1 MSKPTRTTS
10 PLKAPVIKSTIIHVC
25 VIVLFF
31 TAPGFSIFDEKE
43 PMTIWVDL
51 PYGPGESPADAFK
64 PKPEVT
70 KEEPD
75 QKALEPK
82 QKPLL
87 EPTKESVIEK
97 SVIAKARSKPVRR
110 RRRKPTKTDRK
121 ISDALASI
129 DKTLKDRGA
138 PPPDV
143 YGYKYGTGTEPVRVS
158 PTDPLY
164 IKYQAL
170 VRTKIVRNWVVPSG
184 FASAGATAN
193 AQLIV
198 MINTEGEVSSVRW
211 AKRSGSEAFD
221 ESAKRAV
228 EKSSPLPK
236 PPEKLAW
243 ETYNEGFLISFDA
256 RVR

>member
-1 MSKPTRTTS
+1 VSKIKRATS
-10 PLKAPVIKSTIIHVC
+10 PLKAPIVKSAIIHLC
-25 VIVLFF
+25 LIVLFF
-31 TAPGFSIFDEKE
+31 TAPGFNIFDNEE
-43 PMTIWVDL
+43 PATIWVDL

-64 PKPEVT
+64 PKPEPK

-75 QKALEPK
+75 QKPLEAK

-97 SVIAKARSKPVRR
+97 SVVAKARQRKRV
-110 RRRKPTKTDRK
+110 RRRKPSKTDRK

-138 PPPDV
+138 PPPDA

-158 PTDPLY
+158 PTDPMY

-170 VRTKIVRNWVVPSG
+170 VRVKIVRNWVVPSG

-211 AKRSGSEAFD
+211 AKRSGSNAFD

>member
-1 MSKPTRTTS
+1 
-10 PLKAPVIKSTIIHVC
+10 VC
-25 VIVLFF
+25 AIVLFF
-31 TAPGFSIFDEKE
+31 TAPGFSIFEEKE
-43 PMTIWVDL
+43 PPTIWVDL

-64 PKPEVT
+64 PKPVET
-70 KEEPD
+70 KAEEPG
-75 QKALEPK
+75 QEALKPE

-87 EPTKESVIEK
+87 EPTKKTVVEK
-97 SVIAKARSKPVRR
+97 SVIAKARSKRVPRSRR
-110 RRRKPTKTDRK
+110 PSRTDRK

-129 DKTLKDRGA
+129 DKTLQDRGA
-138 PPPDV
+138 PPPEV
-143 YGYKYGTGTEPVRVS
+143 YGYKYGTGKEPVRVS

-256 RVR
+256 RVK

>member
-1 MSKPTRTTS
+1 MRS
-10 PLKAPVIKSTIIHVC
+10 PLKAPIIKSTIIHVC
-25 VIVLFF
+25 MIVLFF
-31 TAPGFSIFDEKE
+31 TAPGFNIFQKKE
-43 PMTIWVDL
+43 PPTIWVDL

-64 PKPEVT
+64 PKPEAT
-70 KEEPD
+70 KEEPQ
-75 QKALEPK
+75 QKALEPE
-82 QKPLL
+82 QKPML
-87 EPTKESVIEK
+87 EPTKETVIEK
-97 SVIAKARSKPVRR
+97 SVVAKARKRKRVP
-110 RRRKPTKTDRK
+110 RRRKRTVTDRK

-129 DKTLKDRGA
+129 DKTLEQRGA

-143 YGYKYGTGTEPVRVS
+143 QGYKYGTGTEPVRVS
-158 PTDPLY
+158 PTDPMY

-198 MINTEGEVSSVRW
+198 MINTEGQVSSVRW
-211 AKRSGSEAFD
+211 AKRSGSDAFD

>member
-1 MSKPTRTTS
+1 M
-10 PLKAPVIKSTIIHVC
+10 
-25 VIVLFF
+25 LFF
-31 TAPGFSIFDEKE
+31 TAPGFSIFEEKE
-43 PMTIWVDL
+43 PLTIWVDL

-64 PKPEVT
+64 PKPEVAQ
-70 KEEPD
+70 EEPE
-75 QKALEPK
+75 QKALEPE
-82 QKPLL
+82 QKPML
-87 EPTKESVIEK
+87 EPTKKTVIEK
-97 SVIAKARSKPVRR
+97 SVIAKARSKPVQRR
-110 RRRKPTKTDRK
+110 TRKPTQTDRK
-121 ISDALASI
+121 ITDALASI
-129 DKTLKDRGA
+129 DKTLADRGA

-158 PTDPLY
+158 PTDPMY

-170 VRTKIVRNWVVPSG
+170 VRTKIVRNWVVPDG

>member
-1 MSKPTRTTS
+1 MC
-10 PLKAPVIKSTIIHVC
+10 IIL
-25 VIVLFF
+25 LFF
-31 TAPGFSIFDEKE
+31 SSPWLNIIFHEE
-43 PMTIWVDL
+43 ETTIWVDL
-51 PYGPGESPADAFK
+51 PYGPGEFPTDAFK

-70 KEEPD
+70 ETTKIEDKPEQEPI
-75 QKALEPK
+75 EPE
-82 QKPLL
+82 PREPMR
-87 EPTKESVIEK
+87 EPTKETVVEK

-110 RRRKPTKTDRK
+110 RRVSRSDRK

-129 DKTLKDRGA
+129 DKSLKDRGA
-138 PPPDV
+138 PPPDT
-143 YGYKYGTGTEPVRVS
+143 YGYKYGTGTEPVRIA

-170 VRTKIVRNWVVPSG
+170 VRLKIVRNWVVPSG

-198 MINTEGEVSSVRW
+198 MINTDGEVSSTHW

-221 ESAKRAV
+221 KSAKRAV

>member
-1 MSKPTRTTS
+1 VSETIRATS
-10 PLKAPVIKSTIIHVC
+10 PLKAPIVKSTIIHVC
-25 VIVLFF
+25 IIVLFF
-31 TAPGFSIFDEKE
+31 TAPGFNIFKEKE
-43 PMTIWVDL
+43 PPTIWVDL

-64 PKPEVT
+64 PKPEVI
-70 KEEPD
+70 KEDTEQKTMEP
-75 QKALEPK
+75 E

-97 SVIAKARSKPVRR
+97 SVVAKARSKPVPRQKR
-110 RRRKPTKTDRK
+110 VSLTDRK

-129 DKTLKDRGA
+129 DKTLQDRGA
-138 PPPDV
+138 PPPDT
-143 YGYKYGTGTEPVRVS
+143 YGYKYGTGTEPVRIS
-158 PTDPLY
+158 PTDPMY

-170 VRTKIVRNWVVPSG
+170 VRIKIVRNWVVPEG
-184 FASAGATAN
+184 FASAGASAN
-193 AQLIV
+193 AELIV